1 MRLRAVAAVVV
12 VFAGATLA
20 GQGVPHVQRP
30 FVPVDEGA
38 KNPGFFAFR
47 AALQAAIA
55 RRDVEGLMSRVHSDV
70 RAGFGEQDG
79 IAAFRE
85 TYHPERAESSMW
97 AELAEVLALGGKF
110 IAPHTFEAPYVS
122 AAWPPDVDGF
132 EHVAV
137 VAEAVRV
144 RAAPGPLAR
153 QIGTVGF
160 EILPLGETALAR
172 GIRQDD
178 EWTSVRFGGREAFIA
193 TRYLRVASGFRAVF
207 AFEQGRWQM
216 IAFVAGD

>member
-1 MRLRAVAAVVV
+1 MRLRAVALVFV

-20 GQGVPHVQRP
+20 AQGVPHVQRQ
-30 FVPVDEGA
+30 FVPVDEGV

-47 AALQAAIA
+47 AELQTAIA
-55 RRDVEGLMSRVHSDV
+55 RRDVEGLMSRVHSNV

-85 TYHPERAESSMW
+85 TYHPEQVESSMW
-97 AELAEVLALGGKF
+97 AELAEVLALGGRF
-110 IAPHTFEAPYVS
+110 LDPRTFEAPYVS
-122 AAWPPDVDGF
+122 AAWPRDVDGF
-132 EHVAV
+132 EYVAV

-144 RAAPGPLAR
+144 RAEPGPLAR

-160 EILPLGETALAR
+160 EILPFGETALAR
-172 GIRQDD
+172 GFSQDD
-178 EWTSVRFGGREAFIA
+178 EWTNVKFAGREAFIA

-216 IAFVAGD
+216 IALVAGD